1 VDGLTGESKTA
12 TSLRLQINRH
22 ISRDAMFDI
31 GADTIGMIVPGG
43 NIALKLARV
52 ALDHNY

>member
-1 VDGLTGESKTA
+1 MA
-12 TSLRLQINRH
+12 TSLRLQIDRH

-43 NIALKLARV
+43 NLALKLARL
-52 ALDHNY
+52 ALDRND